1 MKIRLSVFSG
11 VFAALACAASFASAA
26 AAEVTIDSPRKLV
39 RGTVTVDDTLA
50 LGLTF
55 CGETVLTDS
64 PLGLTFE
71 DGPYGPMSVLRTET
85 RQINNTWEN
94 RFGRNRVVRDRAAE
108 VTIYCQERSAPNR
121 CFALVLRAYDD
132 GFAFRYVV
140 PGKEDERY
148 VLTDEKTCFRFDSD
162 LTCWAS
168 DNGRLDSSHEAP
180 FNKTTLSQLRP
191 EGIYALPL
199 TVTGKFG
206 YAALAE
212 AEVTHWPKAHFR
224 SVPGENAAALGLTP
238 RKDGN
243 HLAAGNLPLQTPW
256 RVVLLGKTA
265 IDLVNNSGVILNLNP
280 PCAIADTDWI
290 MPGVT
295 SWDWWAHSNWDL
307 TTDTYKE
314 KVDLAAAMGWPY
326 TTLDVP
332 WYGINVDVP
341 RETVQF
347 ENEPIR
353 IPKDV
358 TVDILSGS
366 DKVDFDEALRYAKEK
381 GIRVFVWTASSDL
394 RVCGVEKAFRFYSS
408 KGVAGLKIDFIER
421 EDQEVVE
428 WTYRTIQL
436 AAKYHLQINFHG
448 VFPPSG
454 ICRTWPNF
462 LTQEGVM
469 GNEFNKWCSDVT
481 PTHALTIPFTRY
493 LLGRGDFT
501 PGGFV
506 NRHSDQFQPQGDPKN
521 DAPQM
526 GTRALALA
534 QCVVYDSPLMTL
546 CDTPQHY
553 LGQPGA
559 EMLKNLPAC
568 WDKTIALAGEIGEY
582 IVVARQ
588 SGEKW
593 YLSAM
598 NAGEQKTIEVPLDF
612 LPEGTTYSA
621 DLYTDAPDSNE
632 NAESLAIARRS
643 FHAGETV
650 SIPMAREGGWNAV
663 LTQESR

>member
-1 MKIRLSVFSG
+1 MKIRLTVFFS
-11 VFAALACAASFASAA
+11 VFAALVCAEFSAP

-39 RGTVTVDDTLA
+39 QGTVAIDETLS

-55 CGETVLTDS
+55 GGKTVLTDS

-71 DGPYGPMSVLRTET
+71 EGAYGPLAVLRTET

-94 RFGRNRVVRDRAAE
+94 RFGRFRVVRDRATE

-121 CFALVLRAYDD
+121 RLTLLLRAYDD

-140 PGKEDERY
+140 PGKEDEQY
-148 VLTDEKTCFRFDSD
+148 VLTEEKTCFRFDSD

-168 DNGRLDSSHEAP
+168 DNGHLDSSHEAP
-180 FNKTTLSQLRP
+180 FGKTTLSRLRP

-199 TVTGKFG
+199 VATGDFG
-206 YAALAE
+206 FAALAE
-212 AEVTHWPKAHFR
+212 AEVTNWPKAHFR
-224 SVPGENAAALGLTP
+224 SVPGENAAAVGLTP
-238 RKDGN
+238 RKDGRR
-243 HLAAGNLPLQTPW
+243 LAAGSLPLQTPW

-280 PCAIADTDWI
+280 PCAIADTAWI
-290 MPGVT
+290 QPGVT
-295 SWDWWAHSNWDL
+295 SWDWWGHSNQDL
-307 TTDTYKE
+307 TTDTFKE

-332 WYGINVDVP
+332 WYGIEVDIP
-341 RETVQF
+341 RQIVQF
-347 ENEPIR
+347 ENEPVR

-358 TVDILSGS
+358 QVDILSGS
-366 DKVDFDEALRYAKEK
+366 DKVDLDEALRYAKEK
-381 GIRVFVWTASSDL
+381 GVRVFVWVYSSDL
-394 RVCGVEKAFRFYSS
+394 KVRGVEEAFRFYAG
-408 KGVAGLKIDFIER
+408 KGIAGLKIDFIER
-421 EDQEVVE
+421 EDQEMVE
-428 WTYRTIQL
+428 WTCRTIRL
-436 AAKYHLQINFHG
+436 AAKYHLLINFHG

-462 LTQEGVM
+462 LTQEGVL
-469 GNEFNKWCSDVT
+469 GNEFNKWSAEVT
-481 PTHALTIPFTRY
+481 PTHALTLPFTRY
-493 LLGRGDFT
+493 LLGHADFT

-506 NRHSDQFQPQGDPKN
+506 NRHSDRFQPQGDPKN

-534 QCVVYDSPLMTL
+534 QCVVYDSPLMTM

-553 LGQPGA
+553 LDQPGA
-559 EMLKNLPAC
+559 QMLKNLPAR
-568 WDKTIALAGEIGEY
+568 WDKSVALAGEIGEY
-582 IVVARQ
+582 IVMARQ
-588 SGEKW
+588 SGETW

-598 NAGEQKTIEVPLDF
+598 NAGEEKTVEATLDF
-612 LPEGTTYSA
+612 LPEGTTWA
-621 DLYTDAPDSNE
+621 AQLYTDADDSNE
-632 NAESLAIARRS
+632 NAESLAVSRRT

-663 LTQESR
+663 LTPEPR